1 MRLSRLERGIA
12 SIESYDQVIGGAMDP
27 GESTTFGL
35 VSKVHCKAEAFT
47 RSA

>member
-1 MRLSRLERGIA
+1 MRLSRLEIGIA
-12 SIESYDQVIGGAMDP
+12 SVESYDQAIGGAMDT